1 MKNKI
6 QVVALILLG
15 FAQAG
20 NAQTVT
26 LKGGLNMY
34 DMFFKAP
41 NETYSDHTKLH
52 PGFQAGVS
60 VDIPIKNKFSLEP
73 SVLFSQKGFAY
84 ANKSD
89 MFGSTVDVT
98 MNMYLNYIDIPL
110 VAKLKFDVAKVKMFT
125 TLGPYLG
132 IGLNGTLKHKAV
144 FTFMGDTEVDEGSEK
159 VKWGSDANNDMLKR
173 IDYGLMAGAAVQIK
187 AFQIGLTYGY
197 GLANISSSPDLKIRN
212 RVLGLTVGYSFG
224 KQ

>member
-6 QVVALILLG
+6 QTVALILLG
-15 FAQAG
+15 FAQLSH
-20 NAQTVT
+20 AQTVT

-41 NETYSDHTKLH
+41 NETYSDHFKLY

-60 VDIPIKNKFSLEP
+60 VDIPIKGKFSFEP

-110 VAKLKFDVAKVKMFT
+110 LAKVKFDVAKVKVFT
-125 TLGPYLG
+125 SLGPYLG
-132 IGLNGTLKHKAV
+132 IGLNGTLKHKAT
-144 FTFMGDTEVDEGSEK
+144 FTYMGSTEVDEGSEK

-173 IDYGLMAGAAVQIK
+173 IDFGLMAGAGVQIK
-187 AFQIGLTYGY
+187 SFQIGLNYGY
-197 GLANISSSPDLKIRN
+197 GLANISSSSDMKIRN
-212 RVLGLTVGYSFG
+212 RVLSLTVGYCFG
-224 KQ
+224 QQ